1 MSSLVADRNG
11 FSRNSKTGA
20 DFHILL
26 KQLTTHPSKSQGRST
41 DLVLSSEN
49 LKDVEK
55 GPPNGD
61 GPFNLRNCLTSSKE
75 ANKAA
80 GIQPKHVGVI
90 WESLQVVAGGS
101 IDHKVRSYFVGL
113 GQTFYISNRY
123 TSGHLTASSRACLWT
138 SRNSLNSLSLHAS
151 E

>member
-1 MSSLVADRNG
+1 MSSLVADRDG

-26 KQLTTHPSKSQGRST
+26 KQLTTHPSQGRSA
-41 DLVLSSEN
+41 DVVLSTVD

-55 GPPNGD
+55 GPPNCD
-61 GPFNLRNCLTSSKE
+61 GPFNLRNCLTSSNE

-90 WESLQVVAGGS
+90 WENLQVVVGGR
-101 IDHKVRSYFVGL
+101 IDHKVRTYSIGS
-113 GQTFYISNRY
+113 GQTFYTPNRH
-123 TSGHLTASSRACLWT
+123 TSGHLTASSRACL
-138 SRNSLNSLSLHAS
+138 
-151 E
+151 